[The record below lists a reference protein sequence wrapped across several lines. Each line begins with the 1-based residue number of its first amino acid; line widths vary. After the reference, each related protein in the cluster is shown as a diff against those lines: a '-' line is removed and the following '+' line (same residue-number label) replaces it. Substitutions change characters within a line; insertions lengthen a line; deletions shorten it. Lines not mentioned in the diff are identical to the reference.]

1 VRILPKALG
10 SKHDNGATPLRI
22 TDLFHL
28 PLGVDAESLLAERP
42 GKASDDAQAPHRRL
56 DGRPNLPAPSEACD
70 DSGVDFA
77 STDPEFRAA
86 NPESS
91 AGQRAVWPA

>member
-1 VRILPKALG
+1 MRILPKALG
-10 SKHDNGATPLRI
+10 SKHVGAATPLRI

-28 PLGVDAESLLAERP
+28 PLGVDAESLLADRP
-42 GKASDDAQAPHRRL
+42 GRRPTMLRPRRRL
-56 DGRPNLPAPSEACD
+56 DGRPNLPAPSEACG

-77 STDPEFRAA
+77 STDPKFRQQVLA
-86 NPESS
+86 SS